1 MFYLAADVTDWKEYL
16 IHANYVAI
24 ILKLGGAH
32 IGSMLTLG
40 LVTLYFHLLTP
51 TVAIYTYIIHIRYYT
66 E

>member
-24 ILKLGGAH
+24 ILKLEGAH

-40 LVTLYFHLLTP
+40 LVTLTSHTCNSQ
-51 TVAIYTYIIHIRYYT
+51 I
-66 E
+66 